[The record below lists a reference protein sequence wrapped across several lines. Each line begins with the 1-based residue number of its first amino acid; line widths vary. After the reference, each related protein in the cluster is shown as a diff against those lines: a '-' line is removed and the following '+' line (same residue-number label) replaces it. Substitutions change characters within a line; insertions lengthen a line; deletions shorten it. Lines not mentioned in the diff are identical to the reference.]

1 MKRIISLLMVSCL
14 LSAAAYCQS
23 PEGRGMR
30 GDGQSLEQL
39 NLSEEQKA
47 KVAAI
52 NEDFRDKMKNLKDD
66 NTLSDD
72 QLREQRRELFTA
84 RRKQILDLLT
94 PEQRTKFE
102 AAMPERG
109 QRFDVEEYR
118 TALNLT
124 DEQYNKLK
132 ELISASREKEMSM
145 MKGGDMTPEQRRA
158 YMDAMNKNNREILK
172 TILTPEQMIKLDQ
185 MGSSKQGNGEKVNA
199 GGKN

>member
-1 MKRIISLLMVSCL
+1 MKRIISLLVISCFM
-14 LSAAAYCQS
+14 SAVAYCQA

-39 NLSEEQKA
+39 NLSEEQNA
-47 KVAAI
+47 KVSAI
-52 NEDFRDKMKNLKDD
+52 NEDFRNKMKVLKDD
-66 NTLSDD
+66 NTLSED
-72 QLREQRRELFTA
+72 QLRERRRELFNA
-84 RRKQILDLLT
+84 RRKKILELLT

-132 ELISASREKEMSM
+132 ELISASRDKEMSM
-145 MKGGDMTPEQRRA
+145 MNGGNMTPDQRRA

-185 MGSSKQGNGEKVNA
+185 MGPKKPFNAEKVNA
-199 GGKN
+199 AGKD